1 MGALFVWN
9 KGGGIVSDFRDNLL
23 RLRVQKTRRKAA
35 ELEYRKLKLERS
47 IKMFD
52 SFMKVLVAVVVF
64 HGLCCVTASYVFAW
78 HGIMEPLESL
88 SETIAREIA
97 APVVTYGL
105 TKTIE
110 NISKY
115 NDWIER
121 FLYWKYKVPYTD
133 FKEEQEDEQ
142 EEASEPL
149 G

>member
-1 MGALFVWN
+1 
-9 KGGGIVSDFRDNLL
+9 VSDFRDDLL

-47 IKMFD
+47 VKMFD

-64 HGLCCVTASYVFAW
+64 HGLCCVTASYIFAW

-133 FKEEQEDEQ
+133 FKEEQEEEH

>member
-1 MGALFVWN
+1 M
-9 KGGGIVSDFRDNLL
+9 SDFRDDLL
-23 RLRVQKTRRKAA
+23 RLRVQRTRRKAA

-52 SFMKVLVAVVVF
+52 SFMKVLVAVVVL
-64 HGLCCVTASYVFAW
+64 HGLCCVTASYIFAW

>member
-1 MGALFVWN
+1 MSKYSDAAL
-9 KGGGIVSDFRDNLL
+9 NLK
-23 RLRVQKTRRKAA
+23 VQRTRRKAA
-35 ELEYRKLKLERS
+35 ELEYRKLKLERKV
-47 IKMFD
+47 KMFD
-52 SFMKVLVAVVVF
+52 SFMKVLVAIVVF

-121 FLYWKYKVPYTD
+121 YLYWKHGIPARSSEKTET
-133 FKEEQEDEQ
+133 EEENTPG
-142 EEASEPL
+142 EPL